1 MSDQP
6 ATPDRPPV
14 LRLSDLERDQALEV
28 IRQGF
33 AEGRLGAAELD
44 RRTHLALS
52 ATTTADL
59 AALTSDLPGPHQRAA
74 VVPPKTPRRLS
85 PQLRGWLSLSIMLSV
100 IWAIS
105 SLSVGH
111 LLHFWPIWPIGIV
124 GAGLLVRSISGDDDD
139 RDKRRRLKR
148 GD

>member
-6 ATPDRPPV
+6 ATPDQPPI
-14 LRLSDLERDQALEV
+14 LRLSDLERDQTLEV

-33 AEGRLGAAELD
+33 AEGRLDAAELD

-59 AALTSDLPGPHQRAA
+59 TALTSDLPGPHQRAA
-74 VVPPKTPRRLS
+74 VVPPKAPRRSS
-85 PQLRGWLSLSIMLSV
+85 PQLRGWLGLSIMLSV

-111 LLHFWPIWPIGIV
+111 LLYFWPIWPIGIV
-124 GAGLLVRSISGDDDD
+124 GAGLLARSISGADD
-139 RDKRRRLKR
+139 RDKRRRLDR